1 MIWSTNEF
9 ISLYCKLIS
18 YVFSC
23 SNCFHLLS
31 FSAATS
37 PCSAFMSVT
46 STLCS
51 CSNFLLN
58 EMARIQSCFYFS
70 ISNKVVLDNPLF
82 SIFYFLYDVFWLVCK
97 YMRNTLPSLPNEN
110 KNPFSFCLK
119 YNNLMTLLWL
129 TRIWLNVDCSKVEFA
144 S

>member
-37 PCSAFMSVT
+37 PCSLFISVT
-46 STLCS
+46 NPLCS
-51 CSNFLLN
+51 NSNFLLKL
-58 EMARIQSCFYFS
+58 MARIQSCFYFS

-82 SIFYFLYDVFWLVCK
+82 SIFYFLYDVFWLVCN
-97 YMRNTLPSLPNEN
+97 YMRNTFPSLPNE
-110 KNPFSFCLK
+110 KRNPFSFCLK
-119 YNNLMTLLWL
+119 YRSLIMVLWL
-129 TRIWLNVDCSKVEFA
+129 TRIWLNDDCSWGEFA